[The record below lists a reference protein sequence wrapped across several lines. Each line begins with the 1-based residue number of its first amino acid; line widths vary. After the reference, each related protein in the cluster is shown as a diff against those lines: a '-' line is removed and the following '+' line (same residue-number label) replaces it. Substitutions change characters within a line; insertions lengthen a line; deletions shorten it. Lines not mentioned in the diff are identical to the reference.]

1 MLSKRKQMLKI
12 YLLSLFNHLDSKMF
26 HFLRFVAED
35 PDRLPKVKA
44 NKVNIVHLATS
55 VSDMNVVIQDLVKTV
70 NELKNTSSY

>member
-1 MLSKRKQMLKI
+1 
-12 YLLSLFNHLDSKMF
+12 MF

-35 PDRLPKVKA
+35 PDRLLKVKA